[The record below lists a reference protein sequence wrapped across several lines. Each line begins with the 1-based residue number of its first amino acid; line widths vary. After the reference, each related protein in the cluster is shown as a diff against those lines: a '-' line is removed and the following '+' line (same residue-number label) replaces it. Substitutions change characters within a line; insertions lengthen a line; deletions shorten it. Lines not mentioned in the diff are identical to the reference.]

1 MSSSDASTDDVFG
14 DGAPT
19 SLPAGS
25 RSLEVSNT
33 VARLHKQYVGRGP
46 ANVRTT
52 IDGDLVV
59 VLLEGGYTQAEQT
72 LDENDRSDLVA
83 AGRVGLQEA
92 MRHALVQS
100 VQAVLDREVVSFMS
114 ANDLA
119 GRLSVE
125 VFVLAPDDAGGDV
138 GLPPGSDAS
147 FT

>member
-1 MSSSDASTDDVFG
+1 MAPNDASTDDVFG
-14 DGAPT
+14 DGTPT

-33 VARLHKQYVGRGP
+33 VARLHKQFVGRGP

-72 LDENDRSDLVA
+72 LDDNDRADLVA

-92 MRHALVQS
+92 MRQALVQS

-119 GRLSVE
+119 RRLSVE
-125 VFVLAPDDAGGDV
+125 VFVLAPDDVGGDV
-138 GLPPGSDAS
+138 GLSPDSGAA

>member
-1 MSSSDASTDDVFG
+1 MTPSDASTDDVFG
-14 DGAPT
+14 DGTST
-19 SLPAGS
+19 SLPTGS

-72 LDENDRSDLVA
+72 LDDNDRSDLVA

-92 MRHALVQS
+92 MRDALVQS

-119 GRLSVE
+119 RRLSVE
-125 VFVLAPDDAGGDV
+125 VFVLAPDDVGADV
-138 GLPPGSDAS
+138 GLSPGSGAA